1 MAVII
6 SMLLQEGQTGWWVLV
21 LGVRTVRLI
30 GPYRGAF
37 WMFYDFRRIV
47 EEVRWIL

>member
-6 SMLLQEGQTGWWVLV
+6 SMLLQEGQTGWVLV

-30 GPYRGAF
+30 WPYRGAF
-37 WMFYDFRRIV
+37 WMFYDLRCIV